1 MESENLINEIK
12 NIKSEDFSKDIKS
25 GNLEKVNK
33 ILEELS
39 AMTKVSN
46 NKDLNDKIKKAQN
59 LGQIYSQILIGD
71 IKAEKDMIFEIRE
84 VFGKLVREL
93 LCVAP
98 IIKTLANSSPLISL
112 DRQKSCS
119 IFAENSAEFGRK

>member
-33 ILEELS
+33 ILEKLS

-71 IKAEKDMIFEIRE
+71 IKAEKDVIFEVRE

-93 LCVAP
+93 LCVAR
-98 IIKTLANSSPLISL
+98 KLTLHAN
-112 DRQKSCS
+112 
-119 IFAENSAEFGRK
+119 

>member
-1 MESENLINEIK
+1 MIMYKQNTYI
-12 NIKSEDFSKDIKS
+12 
-25 GNLEKVNK
+25 VNK
-33 ILEELS
+33 ILEKLS

-93 LCVAP
+93 LYVAR
-98 IIKTLANSSPLISL
+98 KLTLHAN
-112 DRQKSCS
+112 
-119 IFAENSAEFGRK
+119 

>member
-25 GNLEKVNK
+25 RNLEKVNK

-93 LCVAP
+93 LCVAR
-98 IIKTLANSSPLISL
+98 KLTLHAN
-112 DRQKSCS
+112 
-119 IFAENSAEFGRK
+119 

>member
-1 MESENLINEIK
+1 MESGNLINEIE

-93 LCVAP
+93 LCVAR
-98 IIKTLANSSPLISL
+98 KLTLHAN
-112 DRQKSCS
+112 
-119 IFAENSAEFGRK
+119 